1 MTGWRAP
8 PSLMADSPVPKVND
22 ANRVEGEEGNR
33 GAGGL
38 SYDMLARKALEKAGR
53 AGKLFSE
60 LHKKSSTRKGN
71 ILAASRLKRDSD
83 STGTDSLATTGT
95 GQASQEKENIFPAA
109 AGDQQSPTRV
119 VTPTTPNLSSTLA
132 ERTPLTETPEAT
144 GPREEVRDDLNDSLF
159 EAMSACSLRTPKVV
173 GVRLPPLQDKASD
186 FNIEAPTSAADPNM
200 STPSPIKTSPRSA
213 ANTSLPI
220 STNTSKAEDIS
231 PVPTSLPT
239 SISGISDLPLGSA
252 TKQGLSSVTSDK
264 SPTSSPPQCATKQ
277 VLSSVSSDLSLIL
290 SPPPPSAAKQVL
302 SSVSSDMSLIYSSLP
317 FDKSPLPDLAPE
329 DEDLSWLE
337 EQRTT
342 SPGEERGKLVT
353 DLAQLLKRSTPTP
366 DSPLIKEPELPTEA
380 KTKSPEQN
388 PSTAT
393 RKTADAV
400 TSKLPRFSPNNPDR
414 VEQRQSSVTSGS
426 KRLVKSATAAQ
437 SPLCNDPSATRKVAQ
452 PSKEGKGKAGSPLY
466 SSTVLSPRRGK
477 VARPHQGVPF
487 NVKPAPSPSNSAG
500 GKMAREPVSNHSPSS
515 PLRATTTPPVG
526 SSSTIPRSCFTSNTG
541 SSTTPRRH
549 KLLPL
554 KPLNVLD
561 TTVDPSST
569 TTLDSPLK
577 AVKFT
582 EVHKI
587 SKKSAPVHSNS
598 PNESSVIAKKT
609 LPSQFNNS
617 SSLQNSPTSHE
628 NSPSSLRNISSMNR
642 QLGKSAS
649 SSRLPL
655 PVSMAVKKA

>member
-8 PSLMADSPVPKVND
+8 PSLMADSPVPKMND
-22 ANRVEGEEGNR
+22 ANRAEGEEGNK
-33 GAGGL
+33 GAGVL

-53 AGKLFSE
+53 AGKMFSE

-83 STGTDSLATTGT
+83 STGTDSLETTGM
-95 GQASQEKENIFPAA
+95 GQAFQEKENLSPAA

-119 VTPTTPNLSSTLA
+119 ETPTTPNSSSTLV

-144 GPREEVRDDLNDSLF
+144 GSMGEVRDGLNDSLF
-159 EAMSACSLRTPKVV
+159 EAMSACSLKTPKVV
-173 GVRLPPLQDKASD
+173 GLRLPTLQDDASD
-186 FNIEAPTSAADPNM
+186 FNTEAPTSAADPNI
-200 STPSPIKTSPRSA
+200 STPSSTETSPRSA

-220 STNTSKAEDIS
+220 STNTSKAEDVS
-231 PVPTSLPT
+231 PVPTSLP
-239 SISGISDLPLGSA
+239 SSVSGISDLS
-252 TKQGLSSVTSDK
+252 LSS
-264 SPTSSPPQCATKQ
+264 ATKQ
-277 VLSSVSSDLSLIL
+277 VLSSVSSDKSPTS
-290 SPPPPSAAKQVL
+290 SPPQSAPRQVL
-302 SSVSSDMSLIYSSLP
+302 SSVSSDMSLVFSPPPPPCPAKQVFSSVSSDMSLIFSPLP

-329 DEDLSWLE
+329 DEDLAWLE
-337 EQRTT
+337 DQRTT
-342 SPGEERGKLVT
+342 SSGEGRGKLVT
-353 DLAQLLKRSTPTP
+353 DLAQLLKRSSPTS
-366 DSPLIKEPELPTEA
+366 DFPLIKEPDLPSEPKQT
-380 KTKSPEQN
+380 KTPEQN
-388 PSTAT
+388 TSTTTRNAT
-393 RKTADAV
+393 AV
-400 TSKLPRFSPNNPDR
+400 TSKLPRFSPNNPEK
-414 VEQRQSSVTSGS
+414 VEHRQSSGTAGS
-426 KRLVKSATAAQ
+426 KRLVKFATAAQ

-452 PSKEGKGKAGSPLY
+452 PINEGKGKADSPLL
-466 SSTVLSPRRGK
+466 SSTVLSPRRSK
-477 VARPHQGVPF
+477 MARPHQGVPF
-487 NVKPAPSPSNSAG
+487 NVKPAPSPSKSAG

-515 PLRATTTPPVG
+515 PIRATTTPPAG
-526 SSSTIPRSCFTSNTG
+526 SSTHPRSSFTSNAG